1 MANFRRLLLRLLT
14 FGRRDRAERELER
27 EIASHLALLEDEYQ
41 RRGMTAEDARRA
53 ARLAIGGVDQ
63 AKERHRD
70 ARSLPWLE
78 DARRDVPYAFRAFAR
93 SPVFTAAALITIALG
108 IGTTTA
114 MFSVINA
121 ILLRPLPY
129 ADSDR
134 LVRVAENVTLPS
146 PTGPRAGRRFS
157 MTQDQFLEWRA
168 RTTTLAQMA
177 ATSGGPLSQMAT
189 PGGNV
194 RVITS
199 RVSPMLFE
207 MLGTPPL
214 LGRTLMAEDERPD
227 ANTAVIS
234 AAAWERFFASAPLVL
249 GRSVE
254 LNRDSFVIVGVMPR
268 EFDFPSRDI
277 QFWLPLA
284 PRVGQ
289 GQSQFGQVLAKLQPA
304 ISLEAA
310 THEANVIG
318 ASLQPTAAPRFN
330 FGVPSAPP
338 PPPGGATM
346 GGPRSIDSAQAA
358 NAPRFQVLSV
368 KELTVAPI
376 RRTLLVLAAA
386 VGVVLLIVCANVAN
400 LLLARGTARQREIGV
415 RIALGAGRGRIVR
428 QMLTE
433 SVVLSLLGGIAGTL
447 VAIAGVRLVKTLATV
462 DIPPLFQISA
472 NLENGSM
479 LPRINELAI
488 DPAML
493 MFALGMSVITGV
505 IFGLAPAVNA
515 SRLTFR
521 GFGGFGGI
529 RPFGGFGVFGG
540 GFRVFGG
547 RGTLVVAQ
555 LVMATTLLVG
565 AGLLIHSFIKLLTV
579 NTGYDP
585 RNVLNF
591 QLVFPAGGSVHQ
603 RMALIET
610 LISRLEAHPGVES
623 AGFTNIAPF
632 LSLTEYPGLFVP
644 PGMPRDEMLQDPLR
658 PQGRSV
664 THSYLQTLGA
674 RLLEGRWLTEADA
687 AGQPNV
693 MIVNRSL
700 ATRYFGETSP
710 VEALVHLFRTPDT
723 PETWQIV
730 GVVDDVRQARL
741 DQEPFPLV
749 YMDTRQLLSRTQQGP
764 QPFGIPSIA
773 VRGTADA
780 GAIASHARAVLREI
794 DPTAGIDGIATLE
807 QLMYGSLVRP
817 RFYAVLTGVFAI
829 LAGIIAAVGVYG
841 VLAYSV
847 VQRTTEIGVR
857 MALGAERGAVLRYVL
872 RQGLVLAAIG
882 IVLGTAGAAGLTRYL
897 EGMLYGVTPLDVPT
911 YALIATAFAGVALL
925 ASYVPARRA
934 TKVDPVVA
942 LRCE

>member
-1 MANFRRLLLRLLT
+1 MANLRRFFLRLVTL
-14 FGRRDRAERELER
+14 GRRDRAEQELDR

-41 RRGMTAEDARRA
+41 RRGMTAEDARHA

-70 ARSLPWLE
+70 ARSFPWLE

-108 IGTTTA
+108 AGVTTA

-146 PTGPRAGRRFS
+146 PTGPRPGRRFG

-177 ATSGGPLSQMAT
+177 ATSSGPLSQMAT

-199 RVSPMLFE
+199 RVSPSLFE
-207 MLGTPPL
+207 MLGTRPL

-234 AAAWERFFASAPLVL
+234 AAAWERFFASDPLVL

-289 GQSQFGQVLAKLQPA
+289 GQSQFGQVLAKLQPG
-304 ISLEAA
+304 ISLDAA

-447 VAIAGVRLVKTLATV
+447 VAIACVRLVKTLATV
-462 DIPPLFQISA
+462 DTPPLFQISA

-488 DPAML
+488 DPAIL

-505 IFGLAPAVNA
+505 VFGLAPAVYA

-521 GFGGFGGI
+521 GFGGI
-529 RPFGGFGVFGG
+529 RPFGGFGVFRG
-540 GFRVFGG
+540 GFRVFDG
-547 RGTLVVAQ
+547 RSTLVVVQ

-565 AGLLIHSFIKLLTV
+565 AGLLVHSFIKLLTV

-591 QLVFPAGGSVHQ
+591 QLVFPAGGSVQQ
-603 RMALIET
+603 RMMLIET

-644 PGMPRDEMLQDPLR
+644 PGMTRDEMLQDSLR

-674 RLLEGRWLTEADA
+674 RLLEGRWLTQADG
-687 AGQPNV
+687 AGQPNA

-710 VEALVHLFRTPDT
+710 VGALVHVFRTPDN

-741 DQEPFPLV
+741 DQEPFPLM
-749 YMDTRQLLSRTQQGP
+749 YIDTRQLLLRRTQQGP

-882 IVLGTAGAAGLTRYL
+882 IVLGTAGAVGLTRYL

-911 YALIATAFAGVALL
+911 YVLIATAFAGVALL
-925 ASYVPARRA
+925 AAYVPARRA